1 MANLHTMYS
10 AARARCLRLP
20 VQGLVLLLAGLALA
34 QTATAPV
41 RAGDL
46 THQRLAVLPI
56 EIADN
61 SGEAGAAD
69 RHKAMLAGLTRVVS
83 EKLAASGLYEVV
95 PQERVAEAVAAENPG
110 TYLRACNG
118 CERDIA
124 KRAGADRV
132 MMAWIFK
139 MSSLVLTLH
148 VVIKDVATGDVVF
161 THAFDFRG
169 DNEKAWTRAAE
180 YMVGT
185 LARAHGTN

>member
-1 MANLHTMYS
+1 MANLHTMYR
-10 AARARCLRLP
+10 AARARCRRTPLL
-20 VQGLVLLLAGLALA
+20 GFVLLLAGLALA
-34 QTATAPV
+34 SSAAVPV
-41 RAGDL
+41 WAGDL
-46 THQRLAVLPI
+46 PRHRLAVLPV

-61 SGEAGAAD
+61 SGESGAAD
-69 RHKAMLAGLTRVVS
+69 RHKAMLTGLTRVVN
-83 EKLAASGLYEVV
+83 EQLAASGLFEVV

-124 KRAGADRV
+124 KRVGADRV
-132 MMAWIFK
+132 MMVWIFK

-161 THAFDFRG
+161 AHAFDFRG
-169 DNEKAWTRAAE
+169 DNEKAWQRAGK
-180 YMVGT
+180 YMVAT